1 MMTNVKRINLADGSF
16 FVRITSPDG
25 KNISGLSRELWDD
38 IKHEFGI
45 DEDTVDAYD
54 YVKRYDALYDVG
66 SSVLVDPLV
75 DSGAYGL

>member
-1 MMTNVKRINLADGSF
+1 MANVVIGSS

-38 IKHEFGI
+38 IKREFGI

-54 YVKRYDALYDVG
+54 YVARYDALCDLG
-66 SSVLVDPLV
+66 SRVLVDPPV
-75 DSGAYGL
+75 GSV

>member
-1 MMTNVKRINLADGSF
+1 MMANVKLVHLADGSS

-25 KNISGLSRELWDD
+25 KNISGMSRELWDD

-54 YVKRYDALYDVG
+54 YVKRYDALWDVG
-66 SSVLVDPLV
+66 SRVLVDSPV
-75 DSGAYGL
+75 GSI